1 MFYNKM
7 VFNENLKYRM
17 YVLVERHLS
26 PLDKGIQ
33 SAHAVVEYYNECHLW
48 NKKEE
53 LKAFDKW
60 ANEDKTLILLNGGT
74 VIGLDKTL
82 ELFEENNIAYGAFR
96 EPDLDNIVT
105 AVAVMADE
113 RIFDDNYMS
122 FDMWRLK
129 ALLNNA
135 YSSCEKEYEKYIG
148 GHGNVILKEFLNGK
162 KLAR

>member
-1 MFYNKM
+1 M
-7 VFNENLKYRM
+7 
-17 YVLVERHLS
+17 
-26 PLDKGIQ
+26 
-33 SAHAVVEYYNECHLW
+33 
-48 NKKEE
+48 
-53 LKAFDKW
+53 KAFDKW

-122 FDMWRLK
+122 FDVWRLK

-135 YSSCEKEYEKYIG
+135 YSSCKNEYEKYIG
-148 GHGNVILKEFLNGK
+148 GHGNVILKEFLNNK
-162 KLAR
+162 KIAK

>member
-1 MFYNKM
+1 MFNSSK
-7 VFNENLKYRM
+7 
-17 YVLVERHLS
+17 
-26 PLDKGIQ
+26 
-33 SAHAVVEYYNECHLW
+33 
-48 NKKEE
+48 
-53 LKAFDKW
+53 
-60 ANEDKTLILLNGGT
+60 NEDKTLILLNGGT

-82 ELFEENNIAYGAFR
+82 ELFEENNIAYGAFI

-129 ALLNNA
+129 ALLNNP
-135 YSSCEKEYEKYIG
+135 YTSYEKGYEKYIG
-148 GHGNVILKEFLNGK
+148 GRGNFILKEFLNSK

>member
-1 MFYNKM
+1 MTAGWRRSKQA
-7 VFNENLKYRM
+7 
-17 YVLVERHLS
+17 ER
-26 PLDKGIQ
+26 
-33 SAHAVVEYYNECHLW
+33 
-48 NKKEE
+48 E
-53 LKAFDKW
+53 LM
-60 ANEDKTLILLNGGT
+60 TPT
-74 VIGLDKTL
+74 
-82 ELFEENNIAYGAFR
+82 R

-162 KLAR
+162 KLAK